1 MKPFGVIVLIE
12 TFIPQSSADSL
23 FGLLPGYWRQK
34 DLDLRP
40 THCLINGEK
49 YLLFYPDLKK
59 NQIDLS
65 NKFFSDGANYLA
77 KLDS

>member
-12 TFIPQSSADSL
+12 TFIPQSSVDSL

-40 THCLINGEK
+40 THCLINGKK
-49 YLLFYPDLKK
+49 YLLFYPD
-59 NQIDLS
+59 
-65 NKFFSDGANYLA
+65 FFKTKSIYLTNIFIDGANYLA